1 MKSQK
6 KLSYNKK
13 KEFIKNNTFRLKKNL
28 RKSYKY

>member
-13 KEFIKNNTFRLKKNL
+13 KEFIKINTFRLKKNL